1 MLLVKCK
8 PRHFTNLIQQICSGA
23 FGFVR
28 ISLILCYSQQSCI
41 IYFHEYAWIFCNKHE
56 YFSVYIF
63 VCLFRLRTQ
72 PASSRGE
79 RRETGGSTVPHG
91 SRGDHSGRLSP
102 DLPPKTARPPPPYQ
116 SLLSKAKPAA
126 EVGCALLFLNQAI
139 TWSRCIAVHLAVTVI
154 LLLDHVV
161 HENFAH
167 SQYGH
172 DMLLTE
178 LTCWRAPRVWS
189 VLGIGWGASFY
200 FFVGLWDLADIFGII
215 KTSDLYIF

>member
-56 YFSVYIF
+56 YFSVYNIF

-139 TWSRCIAVHLAVTVI
+139 TWSCCIAVYLAVTVI
-154 LLLDHVV
+154 LPIRSMVMTCCWLNWSADVLL
-161 HENFAH
+161 ECG
-167 SQYGH
+167 Q
-172 DMLLTE
+172 
-178 LTCWRAPRVWS
+178 CWALDEEPRFTFS
-189 VLGIGWGASFY
+189 
-200 FFVGLWDLADIFGII
+200 
-215 KTSDLYIF
+215 